1 MKLPKKAP
9 LQPTTNENITS
20 SGLEN
25 NEIPGAPPPITE
37 QNILIDSIDQY
48 FRDEIIQPSETQS
61 GLAENYWGSQY
72 QRNLYEQ
79 FKNKD
84 RQYEEYILKTYGS
97 YDNFE
102 KITNNNVYDNT
113 FDPYSDFKM
122 EVTIITKDKYYKS
135 DHISPFQMIREMMYG
150 ICSVD
155 FLRKNGQADKII
167 GTLYKKYIPPA
178 NIDERVNF
186 FFPLRGNRIGIWNM
200 IKQDWSSFYIANAI
214 RFVRDDSTGLE

>member
-25 NEIPGAPPPITE
+25 NEIPGAPPQITE